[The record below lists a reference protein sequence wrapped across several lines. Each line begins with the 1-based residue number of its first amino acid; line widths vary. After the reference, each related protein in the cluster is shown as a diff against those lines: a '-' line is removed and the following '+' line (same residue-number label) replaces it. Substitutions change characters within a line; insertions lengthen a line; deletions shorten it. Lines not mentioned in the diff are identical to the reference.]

1 MAAERRLAASVR
13 GPRERRPAIWP
24 WLLMPLVVLAV
35 FCALARAHHRPG
47 TPWTGAWGH
56 HASGDDSPR
65 PAQQL

>member
-1 MAAERRLAASVR
+1 MAAERRLAGGVR

-47 TPWTGAWGH
+47 TPWTGVWGR
-56 HASGDDSPR
+56 HAPGDDGPR
-65 PAQQL
+65 PAQRL